1 MATIRPYDVK
11 DRDRV
16 QAICLANAGCAEAE
30 EDMQKYI
37 LNMYCNYYI
46 DCEPENCFVAVDDYD
61 KAIGYIICTQNC
73 DYYEQRFKEDYI
85 PVMLDLG
92 FKYYIDAKLDI
103 ISHTMFRNSYS
114 PHLHIDILDGYQGQ
128 GIGTELI
135 NTLKAHLRAKGLRNV
150 MLVVGEDNE
159 GAIRFYERNGFEKL
173 ITTHLGVAMGI
184 GF

>member
-16 QAICLANAGCAEAE
+16 QALCLTNAGCAEASA
-30 EDMQKYI
+30 DMQQYI

-61 KAIGYIICTQNC
+61 NAIGYIICAQNC
-73 DYYEQRFKEDYI
+73 DYYEKRFAEDYL
-85 PVMLDLG
+85 PAMLELG
-92 FKYYIDAKLDI
+92 LKYYVDAKLDI
-103 ISHTMFRNSYS
+103 ISHTMFKNDYAA
-114 PHLHIDILDGYQGQ
+114 HLHIDILDGYRGQ

-135 NTLKAHLRAKGLRNV
+135 DTLKNHLRSKGLRSV
-150 MLVVGEDNE
+150 MLVVGADNE
-159 GAIRFYERNGFEKL
+159 GGIRFYERNGFEKL

-184 GF
+184 HF